1 MQGEVSA
8 SVSLCATQVAQILQ
22 FTKSE
27 ARVWRCVISV
37 SSMQAKAKGGE
48 VNEATRAG
56 VSDTKLELEWA
67 ENLPNERH
75 TR

>member
-1 MQGEVSA
+1 
-8 SVSLCATQVAQILQ
+8 
-22 FTKSE
+22 
-27 ARVWRCVISV
+27 
-37 SSMQAKAKGGE
+37 MQAKAKGGE

-75 TR
+75 TK